1 MKKWIAILVSVILL
15 IAASCTFS
23 GCDEVVDNEVAVG
36 DVTPI

>member
-1 MKKWIAILVSVILL
+1 MKKLIVILLSVILL
-15 IAASCTFS
+15 IATACTLS